1 MFGEAFKNHKMGKGL
16 FWGDRGKTGCKPKR
30 VPFLSFLLESLS
42 LALTSAYQVL
52 GVASV
57 KAETCGLSGSVK
69 NGRKDLGIRYKGY
82 TTDTSRD
89 VCMWLEKF
97 ERF

>member
-1 MFGEAFKNHKMGKGL
+1 MFGEILKNHKMGKGL

-30 VPFLSFLLESLS
+30 IPFPSFLLESLS
-42 LALTSAYQVL
+42 LALASAHQVL

-69 NGRKDLGIRYKGY
+69 SGREDLGIRYKGY

-89 VCMWLEKF
+89 VYMWLEKF

>member
-1 MFGEAFKNHKMGKGL
+1 MTEGRLDANQSEFL
-16 FWGDRGKTGCKPKR
+16 FF
-30 VPFLSFLLESLS
+30 PFSLSLSLS
-42 LALTSAYQVL
+42 LALISAYQVL

-69 NGRKDLGIRYKGY
+69 SERKDLGIRNKGY

-89 VCMWLEKF
+89 VYM
-97 ERF
+97 